1 MTIAAAVSTNKKQ
14 VSNIGYLFFARSKK
28 EMKIYL
34 QNNINLFTIDS
45 QPEPK
50 NCYNI
55 IVIKR

>member
-14 VSNIGYLFFARSKK
+14 VSNIGYLFFISARSK

-50 NCYNI
+50 LL
-55 IVIKR
+55 